1 MPGILSWLNATIYCR
16 IREAITRQQGAPT
29 SLHRSSALSL
39 GSLYS
44 TSILPG
50 STYCSSSH
58 TLDTKSMV
66 TASHSNAML
75 GDVYA
80 YGSISSFGSVLDFT
94 KPAVVYFKDRAHT
107 GCWRD
112 SVNLRRLQPLYG
124 PLSFGYGAAHAVSF
138 DGSPPDEQ
146 LANSFFSPDPI
157 IVGGKPLKMLSG
169 SCYLPHPDKED
180 TGGEDAHFICTD
192 EQAIG
197 VADGVGGWAD
207 VGVNAGLFAPELI
220 SNSVRAIQKEPKG
233 SFNPTRVLEKA
244 HANTKVKGS
253 STACILLLKSTLG
266 ALPASAS
273 STILT
278 CEFGLH
284 AINLSDSGFIV
295 VRDGLTIF
303 EFPVQQHD
311 FNFPYQLESGNGAD
325 LPSSGE
331 VFTIPVASGDA
342 VIAGTDGLFDNLY
355 NSEIT
360 GVVVHAIRAQKIA
373 ALARQRALSKSSRT
387 PFSTAAQKAGF
398 CYYGGKLDD
407 ITVVVSYISGS
418 VSE

>member
-124 PLSFGYGAAHAVSF
+124 PLSFGCSTF
-138 DGSPPDEQ
+138 D
-146 LANSFFSPDPI
+146 A
-157 IVGGKPLKMLSG
+157 
-169 SCYLPHPDKED
+169 
-180 TGGEDAHFICTD
+180 
-192 EQAIG
+192 
-197 VADGVGGWAD
+197 
-207 VGVNAGLFAPELI
+207 
-220 SNSVRAIQKEPKG
+220 
-233 SFNPTRVLEKA
+233 
-244 HANTKVKGS
+244 
-253 STACILLLKSTLG
+253 
-266 ALPASAS
+266 
-273 STILT
+273 
-278 CEFGLH
+278 
-284 AINLSDSGFIV
+284 
-295 VRDGLTIF
+295 
-303 EFPVQQHD
+303 
-311 FNFPYQLESGNGAD
+311 
-325 LPSSGE
+325 
-331 VFTIPVASGDA
+331 
-342 VIAGTDGLFDNLY
+342 
-355 NSEIT
+355 
-360 GVVVHAIRAQKIA
+360 
-373 ALARQRALSKSSRT
+373 
-387 PFSTAAQKAGF
+387 
-398 CYYGGKLDD
+398 
-407 ITVVVSYISGS
+407 
-418 VSE
+418 

>member
-107 GCWRD
+107 D
-112 SVNLRRLQPLYG
+112 
-124 PLSFGYGAAHAVSF
+124 GAAHAVSF

-253 STACILLLKSTLG
+253 STACIV
-266 ALPASAS
+266 AL
-273 STILT
+273 T
-278 CEFGLH
+278 EKGLH

-407 ITVVVSYISGS
+407 ITVVVSYISRS